1 MVRSLEERAAAM
13 TATVDAAVQTLVS
26 PGFEPEDRVESPV
39 VKYKRDIGKWCCLLC
54 QRQFATETV
63 LAHHLNG
70 GAHLRKLAQAEISG
84 RIKGGAAAAT
94 GKDDREGGS
103 GGGGSGVKAG
113 PLGSGPASGGP
124 SPLLPRGPSP
134 SLRQRLREGHELQPS
149 EEREVAAALGVAD
162 PEVELAARAWRAE
175 LQLQAHKGGPM
186 VRQLGVS
193 PHVSPK
199 ARRPRPRSEA
209 THEGNESN
217 ASNELAP
224 LTPLTPLTPRTVR
237 ACRRTGVVPAE
248 LSPLPLAAFDIP
260 SWDDSGE
267 AERAEVRLLH
277 TIRYDTRGRDLLY
290 LGAYTAHSCY
300 FSTCSTCFTCST
312 CSTCYAQ
319 VRILMHTMHE
329 AERLAVRGAVAR
341 EASTRGLVRRSGA
354 QSRAQRLRD
363 GGLGP
368 GAAEV
373 SQHEARAEEEA
384 ARRRQVGEEQGLLA
398 ALQSQVRG
406 RGRGRGRGRDRL
418 EPGAA
423 EPG

>member
-1 MVRSLEERAAAM
+1 MLPAPSPMLGEGELVRNLEERSAAM
-13 TATVDAAVQTLVS
+13 TATVDAAVRTLVS

-39 VKYKRDIGKWCCLLC
+39 VKFKRDIGKWCCLLC

-70 GAHLRKLAQAEISG
+70 GAHLRKLAQAESSG

-113 PLGSGPASGGP
+113 PLGSGPASGGL
-124 SPLLPRGPSP
+124 SPLLSRGPSP

-193 PHVSPK
+193 PHVSPE

-224 LTPLTPLTPRTVR
+224 LTPLTPRTVH
-237 ACRRTGVVPAE
+237 ACRRTGVIPAE

-267 AERAEVRLLH
+267 AERAEVCRLLH
-277 TIRYDTRGRDLLY
+277 TIRYTRPRLALLY
-290 LGAYTAHSCY
+290 LLCSLCSPLLFLYLLHLLHAPLAPFAPLATRRCASSC
-300 FSTCSTCFTCST
+300 TPCTKP
-312 CSTCYAQ
+312 
-319 VRILMHTMHE
+319 
-329 AERLAVRGAVAR
+329 
-341 EASTRGLVRRSGA
+341 SG
-354 QSRAQRLRD
+354 
-363 GGLGP
+363 
-368 GAAEV
+368 
-373 SQHEARAEEEA
+373 
-384 ARRRQVGEEQGLLA
+384 
-398 ALQSQVRG
+398 
-406 RGRGRGRGRDRL
+406 
-418 EPGAA
+418 
-423 EPG
+423 